1 MTFHDETTEMIII
14 GADTEKVPILAPL
27 PHFNFK
33 IRRAVSGDSS
43 QILIN
48 ERNEW
53 NSVDKSTKKEI

>member
-14 GADTEKVPILAPL
+14 GADTEKVLILAPL

-33 IRRAVSGDSS
+33 IRRAALGDSS
-43 QILIN
+43 PILIN

-53 NSVDKSTKKEI
+53 NSVEKSTFKKI